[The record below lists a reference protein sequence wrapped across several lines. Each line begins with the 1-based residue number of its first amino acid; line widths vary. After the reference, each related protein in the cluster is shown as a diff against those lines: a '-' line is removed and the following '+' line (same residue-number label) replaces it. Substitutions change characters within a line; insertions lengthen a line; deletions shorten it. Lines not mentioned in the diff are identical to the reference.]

1 MKRIALEKKST
12 PQISREERVQKIT
25 KHSIFCLLSSESIN
39 QLALLMEEVHVAA
52 NEVIVRE
59 GDYFSGFFLI
69 VSGQAALTRSLKRIQ
84 KTNPKHIVN
93 LGPEHAIGLG
103 EAGYFGQN
111 GRHNTTVTSLS
122 PMILLHI
129 DLFKFYHFL
138 TKHGSIY
145 PALKKTSEY
154 YLFQYLIHKKPQI
167 ASLLAVKVHPEES
180 DTEPPDDASI
190 LTGKVE
196 PDISLREQMIF
207 QQINAKNNID
217 NILKMEFQALELH
230 ELDLITNQITPQPT
244 PILKKLAKTVVRYW
258 KRKIPCESNE

>member
-1 MKRIALEKKST
+1 MKRIDVKEKFP
-12 PQISREERVQKIT
+12 PQISREERIQKIT
-25 KHSIFCLLSSESIN
+25 KHSIFCLLSPTSVN
-39 QLALLMEEVHVAA
+39 QLALLMEEIHVAE
-52 NEVIVRE
+52 NEVIVHE
-59 GDYFSGFFLI
+59 GDYFNGFFLI

-122 PMILLHI
+122 PMLLLYM

-145 PALKKTSEY
+145 PALKKTSEN

-167 ASLLAVKVHPEES
+167 ASLLQPLTAHQEEN
-180 DTEPPDDASI
+180 DTGSPDALSPHTI
-190 LTGKVE
+190 KTE
-196 PDISLREQMIF
+196 SNISLREQMIF
-207 QQINAKNNID
+207 EQTNAKNNLD
-217 NILKMEFQALELH
+217 DMLKTGIH
-230 ELDLITNQITPQPT
+230 DLDLITNQIPPKPT
-244 PILKKLAKTVVRYW
+244 LVLKKLTRKVVRYW
-258 KRKIPCESNE
+258 KRKIPCESND